1 MHHPILQS
9 KEPSPAVVLIH
20 CDITERGINAE
31 LMFVE
36 PYTGSVWIQV
46 SDLPRLEGV
55 VYECQLPM
63 AVIDQPERYK
73 AYHVQ
78 LPSARI

>member
-1 MHHPILQS
+1 MHHPILRS
-9 KEPSPAVVLIH
+9 KDERVVLIH
-20 CDITERGINAE
+20 CEASEKGVSAE

-36 PYTGSVWIQV
+36 PYTDKVWIQV
-46 SDLPRLEGV
+46 SDKARLEGM

-78 LPSARI
+78 LPSARL

>member
-1 MHHPILQS
+1 MHHPILRS
-9 KEPSPAVVLIH
+9 KDDRVILIH
-20 CDITERGINAE
+20 CEADEQGISAE
-31 LMFVE
+31 LMFAE
-36 PYTGSVWIQV
+36 AYTDSVWIQV
-46 SDLPRLEGV
+46 SDQPRLQGV
-55 VYECQLPM
+55 IYECQLPM